1 MQFGRV
7 PKTFGSV
14 ASVLTT
20 EWISSSSEMTSSVI
34 IGSEAASQK
43 AIIKESPRRS
53 AAQIQTLCLYNK
65 LGG

>member
-20 EWISSSSEMTSSVI
+20 EWISSSSENDF
-34 IGSEAASQK
+34 
-43 AIIKESPRRS
+43 
-53 AAQIQTLCLYNK
+53 LCDHWQ
-65 LGG
+65 